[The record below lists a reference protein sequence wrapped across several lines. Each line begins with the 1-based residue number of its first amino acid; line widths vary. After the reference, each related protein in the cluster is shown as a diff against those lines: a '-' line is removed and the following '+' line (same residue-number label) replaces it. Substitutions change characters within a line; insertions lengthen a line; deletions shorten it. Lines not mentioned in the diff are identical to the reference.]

1 MTINIFKLKFRL
13 RFVRGIILSALI
25 VAFFGG
31 ILSPTSSLGFWP
43 FTSKSKGPYIV
54 KIGDEIITKEEFIEA
69 VNNLHKSGRVGK
81 ALSEERSFVK
91 QDFGKFLDEIIDDKL
106 MVVEAVN
113 LRLDKEAEV
122 ISKMDNYILNLSL
135 DRLRQDEILN
145 KVKVDNKEIED
156 YYQEQLKKKEEEKKK
171 AQENANKEKADKEK
185 IDAVKVEEKK
195 EEPKKEDVKKEDKE
209 EEAKK
214 EETTQHKEES
224 KQMSSADR
232 EVIRKGFFDIKA
244 KAREKEYFALVRQ
257 RAKVKIN
264 DEVLR
269 DLSFEKT
276 ELMDKAVAEVNGET
290 ILGIDLLG
298 NLSGSQAMDEVTKK
312 EMLDRLILY
321 KTLDQEAMN
330 RGYEEE
336 DEIQIK
342 IKKYREQILI
352 DQFKRKAILP
362 AVKVGEN
369 DILESYKANQEKY
382 KESDRVNLRMIH
394 VLHEKEA
401 KDVFSELKKGADFS
415 YLAKEKSI
423 DPSKEKG
430 GDIGWVPVNQLPE
443 DTKKAI
449 VEAKQG
455 DMLGPFQISAGYV
468 IIKLLGFEK
477 GGYIPLEKVRN
488 EIDKT
493 IGREKFNSTLKMY
506 IKQLRET
513 ISIEINQRELDNIQ
527 GR

>member
-1 MTINIFKLKFRL
+1 M
-13 RFVRGIILSALI
+13 RGVILSALI

-31 ILSPTSSLGFWP
+31 ILNPTSSLGFWP

-54 KIGDEIITKEEFIEA
+54 KIGDEIITKEEFMEA

-106 MVVEAVN
+106 MVIEAVN

-122 ISKMDNYILNLSL
+122 IGKMDNYILNLSL

-156 YYQEQLKKKEEEKKK
+156 YYQEQLKKKEEEKKE
-171 AQENANKEKADKEK
+171 AQENANKEKADKADKEK
-185 IDAVKVEEKK
+185 TDVVKVEEKKVEEKK
-195 EEPKKEDVKKEDKE
+195 EEPKKEDVKKEDRK

-214 EETTQHKEES
+214 EEATQHKEEP

-232 EVIRKGFFDIKA
+232 EAIRKGFFDIKA

-257 RAKVKIN
+257 KAKVKIN
-264 DEVLR
+264 NEVLR

-276 ELMDKAVAEVNGET
+276 ELMDKPVAEVNGET

-298 NLSGSQAMDEVTKK
+298 NLSSSQALDEVTKK

-362 AVKVGEN
+362 AVKVEEN
-369 DILESYKANQEKY
+369 DILEYYKANQEKY

-423 DPSKEKG
+423 DPSREKG

-449 VEAKQG
+449 MEAKQG

-488 EIDKT
+488 EIDKA
-493 IGREKFNSTLKMY
+493 IGRENFNNTLTTY

-513 ISIEINQRELDNIQ
+513 IPIEINQKDLDNIQ

>member
-1 MTINIFKLKFRL
+1 MMIHIVKLKFKS
-13 RFVRGIILSALI
+13 RFMRSIVSLGLSLI
-25 VAFFGG
+25 FSVG
-31 ILSPTSSLGFWP
+31 ILNPPISLGFWP
-43 FTSKSKGPYIV
+43 FTSQKKEPYIV
-54 KIGDEIITKEEFIEA
+54 KVGNEVITVGEFVEA
-69 VNNLHKSGRVGK
+69 VNKLHKSSKVGK
-81 ALSEERSFVK
+81 ALSEEKKAAK
-91 QDFGKFLDEIIDDKL
+91 QDFGKFLDEIIDAKL
-106 MVVEAVN
+106 MIIEAVN

-122 ISKMDNYILNLSL
+122 IGKMDNYILNLSL

-156 YYQEQLKKKEEEKKK
+156 YYQEQLKKKEEEKKE

-195 EEPKKEDVKKEDKE
+195 EETKKEDVKKEDRK

-214 EETTQHKEES
+214 EEATQHKEEP

-232 EVIRKGFFDIKA
+232 EAIRKGFFDIKA

-257 RAKVKIN
+257 KAKVKIN
-264 DEVLR
+264 NEVLR

-276 ELMDKAVAEVNGET
+276 ELMDKPVAEVNGET

-298 NLSGSQAMDEVTKK
+298 NLSSSQALDEVTKK
-312 EMLDRLILY
+312 ETLDRLILY

-336 DEIQIK
+336 DEIQTK

-362 AVKVGEN
+362 AVKVEEN
-369 DILESYKANQEKY
+369 DILEYYKANQEKY
-382 KESDRVNLRMIH
+382 KESDRVKLRMIH

-401 KDVFSELKKGADFS
+401 KDVLSELKKGADFS

-423 DPSKEKG
+423 DPSGEKG
-430 GDIGWVPVNQLPE
+430 GDIGWVPVNQLPD

-493 IGREKFNSTLKMY
+493 IGREKFNSTLKVY

-513 ISIEINQRELDNIQ
+513 IPIEINQKELDNIQ